1 MPETLTHCPNCNAD
15 LRIHAKPLSENKIK
29 IINYYHEPKMASY
42 CTKCGHALYNKYK
55 IMVMTEKDAL
65 IREAEHL
72 IDAIPV
78 VTTHTPL
85 NWDYDILGLVT
96 GQSVTGTG
104 VVSEISSSITDFF
117 GMQSIRYNN
126 KLKVGEKLCLAQ
138 LRKQTVDWGGNAII
152 ATDIDYSELGGLKG
166 MIMVCIAGTAVRL
179 KNTDVLG
186 ETKNEQIKNLV
197 ALLEKLKPLAE
208 FNYHEV

>member
-1 MPETLTHCPNCNAD
+1 
-15 LRIHAKPLSENKIK
+15 
-29 IINYYHEPKMASY
+29 
-42 CTKCGHALYNKYK
+42 
-55 IMVMTEKDAL
+55 MTEKDAL